1 MDFVQI
7 WLAETYRL
15 LAAMMFF
22 SRKSVDAHGDTTYV
36 CGNCD
41 VLPLLCLLCYESNNH
56 QSLRQIPRT
65 AHQIIHGSAGE
76 ALISKEIKIAA
87 CNCKLNAL
95 HALNTKLT

>member
-1 MDFVQI
+1 MPMAIQPM
-7 WLAETYRL
+7 Y
-15 LAAMMFF
+15 AAIVMFF
-22 SRKSVDAHGDTTYV
+22 HFSVSSV
-36 CGNCD
+36 MNQ
-41 VLPLLCLLCYESNNH
+41 NNH
-56 QSLRQIPRT
+56 QSLRQIPRM